1 MQLSSAVYPCS
12 AVEVHFD
19 KEAEMIDLTHIHPM
33 IVHFPIALLILG
45 FLSEVVGLISKKE
58 FFDDAAFLLLI
69 TGALGAV
76 AAVLSGSYAA
86 GGLEEAGTLKQA
98 VEIHQGAAELAM
110 WLALVAAAFRIV
122 LAFTK
127 KYTGFLRYVA
137 VFLFLI
143 TVLAVA
149 RAGYYGGELVFKHAA
164 GVTFQL
170 G

>member
-1 MQLSSAVYPCS
+1 MSKSKTEDVML
-12 AVEVHFD
+12 E
-19 KEAEMIDLTHIHPM
+19 LTHIHPM
-33 IVHFPIALLILG
+33 LVHFPIALLILG
-45 FLSEVVGLISKKE
+45 FLAELVALALKKK
-58 FFDDAAFLLLI
+58 FFADAAFLLLI

-98 VEIHQGAAELAM
+98 VETHEGAAELAM
-110 WLALVAAAFRIV
+110 WLAVIAAAFRTALV
-122 LAFTK
+122 LIR
-127 KYTGFLRYVA
+127 KYTGSLRYLSAVLFLVA
-137 VFLFLI
+137 V
-143 TVLAVA
+143 LAAA

>member
-1 MQLSSAVYPCS
+1 MSKSKTEDVML
-12 AVEVHFD
+12 E
-19 KEAEMIDLTHIHPM
+19 LTHIHPM
-33 IVHFPIALLILG
+33 LVHFPIALLILG
-45 FLSEVVGLISKKE
+45 FLAELVALALKKK
-58 FFDDAAFLLLI
+58 FFADAAFLLLI

-98 VEIHQGAAELAM
+98 VETHEGAAELAM
-110 WLALVAAAFRIV
+110 WLAVIAAAFRTALV
-122 LAFTK
+122 LIR
-127 KYTGFLRYVA
+127 KYTGSLRYLSA
-137 VFLFLI
+137 VLFLVA
-143 TVLAVA
+143 VLAVA